1 MMRSLI
7 TSFSW
12 VVPVVLCAT
21 ITPAPSSHADEL
33 KPDEVLLFYPA
44 LAKQRAGGWDADLH
58 GIIYEPER
66 ERLLTATVRKALDL
80 DEENLTAEELALCRK
95 RIRYFLVDHER
106 GKDLTAKI
114 GDRRVRLSSSAANG
128 HFRGRLRGDAGEGFP
143 SSTNRHSSIITL
155 DARLPAPDGGEWR
168 VPLEVQLLGDTGI
181 SVISD
186 IDDTIKVSEIRD
198 RKALIRNTFCL
209 PFKPVPGMAELYRS
223 WATAAGAQFHY
234 LTASP
239 WQLYLPLSEFTRSN
253 GFPAGTF
260 FMKDFRAKDSSF
272 LQLFASPERYKPG
285 VIEKLLKE
293 FPRRQFV
300 LVGDSG
306 EKDPEI
312 YAAMARK
319 HPQQVRAIF
328 IRDVTDEPATA
339 LRYQKTFAGLPPQL
353 WQVFKE
359 AAEVIKGLAGE
370 IEALPVK
377 R

>member
-1 MMRSLI
+1 MRSI
-7 TSFSW
+7 IARFSRLFLAA
-12 VVPVVLCAT
+12 VLCAT
-21 ITPAPSSHADEL
+21 FAPAPSSRAGEL

-44 LAKQRAGGWDADLH
+44 LAKQRGGGWDAELH
-58 GIIYEPER
+58 GIIYEPQR

-80 DEENLTAEELALCRK
+80 DEEDLTAEELALCRE
-95 RIRYFLVDHER
+95 RIRYFLVDNER
-106 GKDLTAKI
+106 GKDITARI
-114 GDRRVRLSSSAANG
+114 GDRVVKLSTSAANG
-128 HFRGRLRGDAGEGFP
+128 HFHGRLRGDAGDGLLA
-143 SSTNRHSSIITL
+143 STNRHDSVITL
-155 DARLPAPDGGEWR
+155 DARLSAPDGTERR
-168 VPLEVQLLGDTGI
+168 VPLEVQLLSDTGI

-198 RKALIRNTFCL
+198 RKALIKNTFCR
-209 PFKPVPGMAELYRS
+209 PFKPVPGMAEVYRS
-223 WATAAGAQFHY
+223 WAKSEDAQFHY

-272 LQLFASPERYKPG
+272 LQLFASPERYKPD

-312 YAAMARK
+312 YGEIARN
-319 HPQQVRAIF
+319 HPGQIRAIY
-328 IRDVTDEPATA
+328 IRDVTGEATNSARYEKAFANVPGSRWRIFKEPSEIG
-339 LRYQKTFAGLPPQL
+339 GLPP
-353 WQVFKE
+353 
-359 AAEVIKGLAGE
+359 GE
-370 IEALPVK
+370 QI